1 MYEEL
6 ARLLEGRC
14 SPELSQTLL
23 SLEAIMAKGGFTKH
37 RVEIDHLITIVESL
51 DSAIVVPTVTEVLR
65 QAAEEILRGC
75 GVEVNAEIPLLRLFA
90 LVDAIIGFGPNIF
103 FDRISDIIENEVD
116 PVEAF
121 CQILPLLTQYS
132 AEEYHP
138 YITDVSEKLLTNIR
152 EQIEVYRTEELEEPE
167 EISEETK
174 TRIAAYRNKGGDEF
188 LDRVIADQMPLGTS
202 MESSVPYYTPAL
214 VDLPI
219 QTAVKALVTLGIYS
233 EVSTESLQDEVAH
246 YIESIYPDVES
257 NQKANQALRNEI
269 AALESLLKG

>member
-51 DSAIVVPTVTEVLR
+51 DSTIVVPTAIDLLH
-65 QAAEEILRGC
+65 QAAGEILRGC

-174 TRIAAYRNKGGDEF
+174 SRIAAYRNKGGDEF

-233 EVSTESLQDEVAH
+233 EVSNESLQDEVAH